1 MLNNFESEKI
11 SMERGLVSARVEI
24 EKLIQKIG
32 FLSQQIREKQ
42 TSEMSLKDRADQ
54 LQNVDIA

>member
-1 MLNNFESEKI
+1 MPLLNNLDSEKI

-32 FLSQQIREKQ
+32 FLS
-42 TSEMSLKDRADQ
+42 
-54 LQNVDIA
+54 